1 MTEYKKMTTDE
12 YEELLAKMRKEGI
25 FVTTREPSTTITLAE
40 LTKIYNVLIYK
51 ELLSEDVIHMVQDKI
66 AECF

>member
-1 MTEYKKMTTDE
+1 MTEYKKMTTNE
-12 YEELLAKMRKEGI
+12 YEELLAEMRKEGI
-25 FVTTREPSTTITLAE
+25 FTTTNEPSTTITLAE

>member
-1 MTEYKKMTTDE
+1 MTEYKKMTADE
-12 YEELLAKMRKEGI
+12 YEEGLAKMRNEGI
-25 FVTTREPSTTITLAE
+25 FTTTREPSTTITLAE

>member
-1 MTEYKKMTTDE
+1 MTTE
-12 YEELLAKMRKEGI
+12 AYEVLLAKMRKEGI
-25 FVTTREPSTTITLAE
+25 FTTTREPSTTITLAE

>member
-25 FVTTREPSTTITLAE
+25 FTTTNEPSTSLTLAE

>member
-25 FVTTREPSTTITLAE
+25 FTTTREPSTTITLAE

-66 AECF
+66 ADCF

>member
-1 MTEYKKMTTDE
+1 MAEYKKMTTDE

-25 FVTTREPSTTITLAE
+25 FTTTNEPSTTITLAE

>member
-12 YEELLAKMRKEGI
+12 YEELLAEMRKEEI
-25 FVTTREPSTTITLAE
+25 FTTTYEPSTTITLAE

>member
-25 FVTTREPSTTITLAE
+25 FTTTNEPSTTITLAE

-66 AECF
+66 ADCF

>member
-12 YEELLAKMRKEGI
+12 YEELMAKMRKEGI
-25 FVTTREPSTTITLAE
+25 FTTTREPSTTITLAE

>member
-25 FVTTREPSTTITLAE
+25 FTTTREPSTTITLAE

>member
-25 FVTTREPSTTITLAE
+25 FTTTREPSTTITLAE

-51 ELLSEDVIHMVQDKI
+51 ELLSENVIHMVQDKI

>member
-25 FVTTREPSTTITLAE
+25 FTTTREPSTTITLAE

-51 ELLSEDVIHMVQDKI
+51 ELLSEDVIHIVQDKI

>member
-12 YEELLAKMRKEGI
+12 YEELLAETRKEGI
-25 FVTTREPSTTITLAE
+25 FTTTREPSTTITLAE

-51 ELLSEDVIHMVQDKI
+51 ELLSEDVIHMV
-66 AECF
+66 

>member
-12 YEELLAKMRKEGI
+12 YEELLAEMRKEGI
-25 FVTTREPSTTITLAE
+25 FTTTREASTTLTLAE

>member
-12 YEELLAKMRKEGI
+12 YEERLAKMRKEGI
-25 FVTTREPSTTITLAE
+25 FTTTREPSTTITLAE

>member
-25 FVTTREPSTTITLAE
+25 FTTTREPSTTITLAE
-40 LTKIYNVLIYK
+40 VTKIYNVLIYK
-51 ELLSEDVIHMVQDKI
+51 ERLSEDVIHMVQDKI

>member
-12 YEELLAKMRKEGI
+12 YEELLTKMRKEGI
-25 FVTTREPSTTITLAE
+25 FTTTREPSTTITLAE

>member
-12 YEELLAKMRKEGI
+12 YEEGLAKMRKEGI
-25 FVTTREPSTTITLAE
+25 FTTTREPTTTITLAE

-51 ELLSEDVIHMVQDKI
+51 DLLSEDVIHMVQDKI

>member
-12 YEELLAKMRKEGI
+12 YEELLAEMRKEGI
-25 FVTTREPSTTITLAE
+25 FTTTREPATTMTLAE

>member
-1 MTEYKKMTTDE
+1 MTEYKEMTTDE

-25 FVTTREPSTTITLAE
+25 FTTTHEPSTTITLAE